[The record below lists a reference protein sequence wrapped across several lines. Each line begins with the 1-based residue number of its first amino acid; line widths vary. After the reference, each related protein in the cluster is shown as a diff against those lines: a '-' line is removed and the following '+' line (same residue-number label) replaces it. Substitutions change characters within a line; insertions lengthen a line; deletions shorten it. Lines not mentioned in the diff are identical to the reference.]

1 MKKPLLLAV
10 QGPTASGKTRIAI
23 ELAKHF
29 KTVIIS
35 CDSRQFFTELKIGA
49 APPSSVELAEVTHYF
64 IQHLSI
70 NDDYN
75 AGAFERDA
83 LMKLEEL
90 FKTHE
95 IVIMVGGSGL
105 YADAVLKGFDDL
117 PKADAALRASLQ
129 QKLETKGIESLQN
142 DLRQKDLVYFQ
153 KVDKDNAHRLI
164 RALEVI
170 EQTGKPYSEMRSNV
184 KSNRHF
190 HSINLVMDLPR
201 DILYERINNR
211 VDAMMAL
218 GLEAEARDLLKYRSV
233 QALNTV
239 GYKELFAYFDGELEL
254 PEAISLIKQNTRRF
268 AKRQLTWLRRDKNAI
283 WISPDNI
290 DKMKSL
296 VEERMKSNF
305 EE

>member
-1 MKKPLLLAV
+1 MKRPLLLAV
-10 QGPTASGKTRIAI
+10 QGPTASGKTRVAI

-35 CDSRQFFTELKIGA
+35 CDSRQFFAELKIGA
-49 APPSSVELAEVTHYF
+49 APPSSAELAEVTHYF
-64 IQHLSI
+64 IHHLSI

-75 AGAFERDA
+75 AGAFERQA
-83 LMKLEEL
+83 LLLLKEL

-117 PKADAALRASLQ
+117 PKADATLRASLQ
-129 QKLETKGIESLQN
+129 QKLETEGIESLQN
-142 DLRQKDLVYFQ
+142 DLRQKDPVYFQ

-170 EQTGKPYSEMRSNV
+170 EQTGKPYSEMRGNA
-184 KSNRHF
+184 KSNRDF
-190 HSINLVMDLPR
+190 DSINLVMDLPR

-211 VDAMMAL
+211 ADAMMAL
-218 GLEAEARDLLKYRSV
+218 GLEAEARELLKYRSV

-254 PEAISLIKQNTRRF
+254 PEAIHLIKQNTRRF
-268 AKRQLTWLRRDKNAI
+268 AKRQLTWLRRDKNAV
-283 WISPDNI
+283 WISPEKI
-290 DKMKSL
+290 DEMKSL

-305 EE
+305 EQ